1 MQRHRFF
8 IFLMATGFMLILN
21 GCGGTVLPPME
32 PEPLSIDLNTALAE
46 LEAVSNISN
55 SLLVSDLVFTPA
67 GKTERL
73 HGATSC
79 GRTKCRTTV
88 SGRPFLV
95 YGLNTGDDPD
105 FEGFS
110 RDPAIE
116 GGGFAQ
122 YRGVSLG
129 AFRERTYQREEDI
142 ERDVLVKI
150 DTDIL
155 SYEGWMQ
162 YSKFGVQINSITDG
176 FIQVRQYY
184 RDFTGQRY
192 AVGSSI
198 GQLSETN
205 PVEGNATWEGVMVG
219 GEISETLN
227 IGKPVRG
234 DATLTFDFAG
244 AELDVALTNIRTLPI
259 VQVPETYPDMTWE
272 NLAVKNGR
280 FGGGFD
286 DPTIEGRFYGPNH
299 EEVGGI
305 FQRNRIVGAFGAQ
318 REPPMGAPS
327 MGEGM

>member
-1 MQRHRFF
+1 MQRFR
-8 IFLMATGFMLILN
+8 ILMAVGLVLALS
-21 GCGGTVLPPME
+21 GCFGSNPMPME
-32 PEPLSIDLNTALAE
+32 PEPLSIALDTALAE
-46 LEAVSNISN
+46 LEAVSNISD

-67 GKTERL
+67 GETERL

-88 SGRPFLV
+88 EGYSFLV
-95 YGLNTGDDPD
+95 YGLNAGDDPD
-105 FEGFS
+105 FEGLS
-110 RDPAIE
+110 KDPPVNLGE
-116 GGGFAQ
+116 FEQ

-129 AFRERTYQREEDI
+129 AFRERTYQREEY
-142 ERDVLVKI
+142 EFRGMPVKVEI

-162 YSKFGVQINSITDG
+162 YSKFGGQINIITNGIVQIGQN
-176 FIQVRQYY
+176 Q
-184 RDFTGQRY
+184 RDYTGQRY
-192 AVGSSI
+192 AVGTSI

-219 GEISETLN
+219 GRIGETADF
-227 IGKPVRG
+227 GDPVRG
-234 DATLTFDFAG
+234 DATLTFDFADTD
-244 AELDVALTNIRTLPI
+244 LDVAFTNIRSI
-259 VQVPETYPDMTWE
+259 RDVEVPETYPNMTWE
-272 NLAVKNGR
+272 NLPVRNGR

-318 REPPMGAPS
+318 REPPMGDPS

>member
-1 MQRHRFF
+1 MQRHQFF
-8 IFLMATGFMLILN
+8 NFLMATGLMLVLS
-21 GCGGTVLPPME
+21 GCGGVAPPLME
-32 PEPLSIDLNTALAE
+32 SPPIDLETALAE
-46 LEAVSNISN
+46 LKAVGNISD

-67 GKTERL
+67 GETERI

-95 YGLNTGDDPD
+95 YGLDADDPD
-105 FEGFS
+105 FEGLS
-110 RDPAIE
+110 KDPVVE
-116 GGGFAQ
+116 GGGFEQ

-129 AFRERTYQREEDI
+129 AFRERPYQREAYELRGMPVKI
-142 ERDVLVKI
+142 EI

-162 YSKFGVQINSITDG
+162 YSKFGVQINSITHG
-176 FIQVRQYY
+176 FVQVGQDYY
-184 RDFTGQRY
+184 RDLTGQRY
-192 AVGSSI
+192 AVGSST
-198 GQLSETN
+198 GRLSDTN
-205 PVEGNATWEGVMVG
+205 PVSGNATWKGVMVG
-219 GEISETLN
+219 GRISETVN

-244 AELDVALTNIRTLPI
+244 ADLDVALTNIRTLPI
-259 VQVPETYPDMTWE
+259 VQVPETYPNMYWQ
-272 NLAVKNGR
+272 NLSVRNGR

-318 REPPMGAPS
+318 R
-327 MGEGM
+327 

>member
-1 MQRHRFF
+1 MKRHRFF
-8 IFLMATGFMLILN
+8 NFLMATGLMLVLS
-21 GCGGTVLPPME
+21 GCGGVAPPLME
-32 PEPLSIDLNTALAE
+32 SPPIDLDTALAE
-46 LEAVSNISN
+46 LKAVSNISD

-67 GKTERL
+67 GETERV

-95 YGLNTGDDPD
+95 YGLDADDPD
-105 FEGFS
+105 FEGLS
-110 RDPAIE
+110 KDPVVE
-116 GGGFAQ
+116 GGAFER

-129 AFRERTYQREEDI
+129 AFRERTYQREEYELRGMPVKI
-142 ERDVLVKI
+142 EI

-162 YSKFGVQINSITDG
+162 YSKFGVQINSITRG
-176 FIQVRQYY
+176 FAQVGQDYY

-192 AVGSSI
+192 AVGSST
-198 GQLSETN
+198 GQLSDAN
-205 PVEGNATWEGVMVG
+205 PVSGNATWRGVMVG
-219 GEISETLN
+219 GRISETVN

-234 DATLTFDFAG
+234 DATLTYDFAG
-244 AELDVALTNIRTLPI
+244 ADLDVALTNIRTLPI
-259 VQVPETYPDMTWE
+259 VQVPETYPNMYWQ
-272 NLAVKNGR
+272 NLEVRNGR

-305 FQRNRIVGAFGAQ
+305 FQRNRIVGAFGGQ
-318 REPPMGAPS
+318 R
-327 MGEGM
+327 

>member
-1 MQRHRFF
+1 MKRFR
-8 IFLMATGFMLILN
+8 FLMAVGLVMILN
-21 GCGGTVLPPME
+21 GCGGAVPPME
-32 PEPLSIDLNTALAE
+32 PEPLSIDLDTALAE
-46 LEAVSNISN
+46 LEAVSNISD

-67 GKTERL
+67 GETERL

-88 SGRPFLV
+88 EGYSFLV
-95 YGLNTGDDPD
+95 YGLNAGDDPD
-105 FEGFS
+105 FEGLS
-110 RDPAIE
+110 RDPPVNLGE
-116 GGGFAQ
+116 FEQ

-129 AFRERTYQREEDI
+129 AFRERTYQREEY
-142 ERDVLVKI
+142 EFRGMPVKVEI

-162 YSKFGVQINSITDG
+162 YSKFGGQINIITNGIVQIGQN
-176 FIQVRQYY
+176 Q
-184 RDFTGQRY
+184 RDYTGQRY
-192 AVGSSI
+192 AVGTSI

-219 GEISETLN
+219 GRIGETA
-227 IGKPVRG
+227 GFGDPVRG
-234 DATLTFDFAG
+234 DATLTFDFADTD
-244 AELDVALTNIRTLPI
+244 LDVALTNIRSLRD
-259 VQVPETYPDMTWE
+259 VAVPATYPDMTWE
-272 NLAVKNGR
+272 NLAVRDGR

-318 REPPMGAPS
+318 RE
-327 MGEGM
+327 E

>member
-8 IFLMATGFMLILN
+8 IFLMAAGLVMILN
-21 GCGGTVLPPME
+21 GCGGAVLPPME
-32 PEPLSIDLNTALAE
+32 PPPLDPAVEAALAE
-46 LEAVSNISN
+46 LQEVSNLSD

-67 GKTERL
+67 GETERL

-88 SGRPFLV
+88 LGNTFLT
-95 YGLNTGDDPD
+95 YGLNPDIDDPD
-105 FEGFS
+105 FEGLS
-110 RDPAIE
+110 KAPVIE
-116 GGGFAQ
+116 GRGFVQ

-129 AFRERTYQREEDI
+129 AFRERTYQREEY
-142 ERDVLVKI
+142 EFRGRPVKVEI

-162 YSKFGVQINSITDG
+162 YSKFGGQINSITNG
-176 FIQVRQYY
+176 IVQIGQTQ
-184 RDFTGQRY
+184 RDYTGQRY
-192 AVGSSI
+192 AVGTSI

-219 GEISETLN
+219 GRIGETADF
-227 IGKPVRG
+227 GDPVRG
-234 DATLTFDFAG
+234 DATLTYDFAD
-244 AELDVALTNIRTLPI
+244 ADVDVAFTNIRTLPI

-272 NLAVKNGR
+272 NLPVKNGR

-286 DPTIEGRFYGPNH
+286 DPTLEGRFYGPNH

-318 REPPMGAPS
+318 R
-327 MGEGM
+327 

>member
-1 MQRHRFF
+1 MQRPPFF
-8 IFLMATGFMLILN
+8 MFLVAAGLLIILS
-21 GCGGTVLPPME
+21 GCGGNNLMPME
-32 PEPLSIDLNTALAE
+32 PLPLDLEVEAALAE
-46 LEAVSNISN
+46 LAAVSNISD

-67 GKTERL
+67 GETERL

-95 YGLNTGDDPD
+95 YGLNTDDDPD
-105 FEGFS
+105 FDGLS
-110 RDPAIE
+110 RDPAIK
-116 GGGFAQ
+116 GAGFVQ

-129 AFRERTYQREEDI
+129 VFRETLYQREEYESRGVPI
-142 ERDVLVKI
+142 KVEI

-162 YSKFGVQINSITDG
+162 YSKFGGQINSITHG
-176 FIQVRQYY
+176 IVQIGQNQ
-184 RDFTGQRY
+184 RDYTGQRY
-192 AVGSSI
+192 GVGSSV
-198 GQLSETN
+198 GQLSDTN

-219 GEISETLN
+219 GRIGETADYGDPL
-227 IGKPVRG
+227 RG
-234 DATLTFDFAG
+234 DATLTYDFTNADM
-244 AELDVALTNIRTLPI
+244 DVTFSNIRSLRD
-259 VQVPETYPDMTWE
+259 VDVPATYPNMTWQ
-272 NLAVKNGR
+272 NLSVRDGR

-318 REPPMGAPS
+318 R
-327 MGEGM
+327 